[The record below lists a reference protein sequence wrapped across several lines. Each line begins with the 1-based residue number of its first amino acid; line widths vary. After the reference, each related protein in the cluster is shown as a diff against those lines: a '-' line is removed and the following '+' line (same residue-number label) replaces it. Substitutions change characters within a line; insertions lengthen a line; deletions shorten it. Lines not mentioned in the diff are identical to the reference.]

1 MGIPNYLISSSV
13 SLVIGQRLARKIC
26 QKCKI
31 EDKNSSAKLLKQ
43 MKLPSDLNPMVG
55 KGCKEC
61 NNSGYKGRQGIYE
74 ILKITEDLQDG
85 ILKNLTIPE
94 METVA
99 KKEGFLSMQEVGA
112 GYIREGLLSLE
123 EYQRT
128 LFIS

>member
-1 MGIPNYLISSSV
+1 M
-13 SLVIGQRLARKIC
+13 
-26 QKCKI
+26 
-31 EDKNSSAKLLKQ
+31 
-43 MKLPSDLNPMVG
+43 
-55 KGCKEC
+55 
-61 NNSGYKGRQGIYE
+61 
-74 ILKITEDLQDG
+74 TEDLQDW

>member
-1 MGIPNYLISSSV
+1 
-13 SLVIGQRLARKIC
+13 
-26 QKCKI
+26 
-31 EDKNSSAKLLKQ
+31 
-43 MKLPSDLNPMVG
+43 MKLPSDLKPMVG

-94 METVA
+94 MESVA